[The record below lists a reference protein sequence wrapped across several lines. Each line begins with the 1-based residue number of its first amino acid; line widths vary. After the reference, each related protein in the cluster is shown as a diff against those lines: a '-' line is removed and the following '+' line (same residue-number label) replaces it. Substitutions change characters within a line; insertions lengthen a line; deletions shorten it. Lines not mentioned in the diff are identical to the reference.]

1 MALQSFTQWLNERGK
16 RTALGIYPP
25 LYGSEQL
32 PPLAFAPS
40 VAGHLNAF
48 ATTHSDVHPELL
60 SPEIRKASKKRK
72 KKKNKKKRDKLKDLG
87 L

>member
-25 LYGSEQL
+25 LYGSGQL

-60 SPEIRKASKKRK
+60 SPEIRKVSKKRK

>member
-1 MALQSFTQWLNERGK
+1 MSLLTFTQWLNERGK

-25 LYGSEQL
+25 LYGSGQL

-48 ATTHSDVHPELL
+48 TTTHSDVHPELL
-60 SPEIRKASKKRK
+60 SPEIKKASKKHK
-72 KKKNKKKRDKLKDLG
+72 KKKKSNKLKELG